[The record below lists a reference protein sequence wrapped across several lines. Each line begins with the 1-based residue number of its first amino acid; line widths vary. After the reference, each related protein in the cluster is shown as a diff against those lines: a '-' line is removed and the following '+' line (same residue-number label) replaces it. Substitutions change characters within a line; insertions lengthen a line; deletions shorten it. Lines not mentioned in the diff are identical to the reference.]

1 VTIERYRGP
10 RRIRLDGERFAALRA
25 TKGHAMAYVAKACGV
40 TRQAVE
46 QWERERTLPDDRVIE
61 LLRALYGK
69 DLDGVLDVRVWE

>member
-1 VTIERYRGP
+1 
-10 RRIRLDGERFAALRA
+10 
-25 TKGHAMAYVAKACGV
+25 MAYVAKACGV